1 MTSVLALGKPTVLVL
16 VHGGAMS
23 LGPIKDSAHAI
34 VDCFCTNQTA
44 TLLPCH
50 AIPLSASSVVVLLV
64 LLDLLVLL
72 EFPADIKRFCCRQTV
87 VRWRRRP
94 WRMCSLVTTT

>member
-34 VDCFCTNQTA
+34 VDCFCTSQPA
-44 TLLPCH
+44 
-50 AIPLSASSVVVLLV
+50 
-64 LLDLLVLL
+64 LDLIIPFIHLRK
-72 EFPADIKRFCCRQTV
+72 FSSF
-87 VRWRRRP
+87 W
-94 WRMCSLVTTT
+94 SF

>member
-34 VDCFCTNQTA
+34 VDCFCTSKP

-50 AIPLSASSVVVLLV
+50 PIHPSAQV
-64 LLDLLVLL
+64 
-72 EFPADIKRFCCRQTV
+72 P
-87 VRWRRRP
+87 
-94 WRMCSLVTTT
+94 

>member
-34 VDCFCTNQTA
+34 VDCFCTSQP
-44 TLLPCH
+44 TLYLLIC
-50 AIPLSASSVVVLLV
+50 LQVL
-64 LLDLLVLL
+64 
-72 EFPADIKRFCCRQTV
+72 
-87 VRWRRRP
+87 
-94 WRMCSLVTTT
+94 

>member
-1 MTSVLALGKPTVLVL
+1 MQEQLVTSVLALGKPTVLVL

-34 VDCFCTNQTA
+34 VDCFCTSQP

-50 AIPLSASSVVVLLV
+50 PFIHLRKFSS
-64 LLDLLVLL
+64 
-72 EFPADIKRFCCRQTV
+72 FWSF
-87 VRWRRRP
+87 
-94 WRMCSLVTTT
+94 